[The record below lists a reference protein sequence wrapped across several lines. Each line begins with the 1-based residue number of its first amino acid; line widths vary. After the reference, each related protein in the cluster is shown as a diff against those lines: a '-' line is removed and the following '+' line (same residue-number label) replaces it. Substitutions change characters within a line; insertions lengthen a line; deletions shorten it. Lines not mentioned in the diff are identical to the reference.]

1 MHNIFNGSQI
11 AFAMEDAERGPWW
24 WITLPCAS
32 VIHFNVCPLNVKNTI
47 SHQQLHSNTAF
58 SSRKRPGRLSNEAVV
73 GGGVDGAVEPDHLAH
88 LGHEVLDL
96 RDDGTGD
103 GDELGVVD
111 RDAGVERRDQ
121 ELANA
126 LGTVAGAW
134 LGWGKMDKMEIYKLT

>member
-1 MHNIFNGSQI
+1 MARI
-11 AFAMEDAERGPWW
+11 A
-24 WITLPCAS
+24 
-32 VIHFNVCPLNVKNTI
+32 VIGT
-47 SHQQLHSNTAF
+47 
-58 SSRKRPGRLSNEAVV
+58 GYV
-73 GGGVDGAVEPDHLAH
+73 GLTTGACFAH